1 MRVITVPR
9 FDEHSSPLFKRLQI
23 LKFTHLI
30 TLRMTMFMYKYYR
43 RLLPLSLNN
52 LFTPVYQIHS
62 YDTRLSSNLCFSLPK
77 IRTNLG
83 LFSIRYQGAKT
94 WNVLSEADKQMTF
107 LQFKR
112 KIKADFISQYYF
124 FLFKDD
130 CLFFSFLIFLNSLK
144 KHNYCKIYLTIIV

>member
-1 MRVITVPR
+1 MIYALIIWGNTYLTTLKPLIILQKKAMRVITFSR
-9 FDEHSSPLFKRLQI
+9 FDQHSSPLFKRLQI

-43 RLLPLSLNN
+43 RLLPSSLNN

-62 YDTRLSSNLCFSLPK
+62 YNTRLSSNLWGFFPK
-77 IRTNLG
+77 IRTNFG

-107 LQFKR
+107 LQ
-112 KIKADFISQYYF
+112 
-124 FLFKDD
+124 
-130 CLFFSFLIFLNSLK
+130 
-144 KHNYCKIYLTIIV
+144 LTRNTCMQQPSPN